1 MDTKQ
6 TVGIIA
12 GIAIGV
18 TGGLSIAPADVKI
31 EYVDNPAR
39 VVEVLNS
46 IDFNDE
52 QMAKLAPKYADGTD
66 IPKEKLLFTNST
78 IEAYFAE
85 AILEGKPPVLG
96 GTLNSWE
103 LQDYYRSIAEK
114 NGVLTAE
121 ELLEGSVDIY
131 KELRK

>member
-1 MDTKQ
+1 MKNTL
-6 TVGIIA
+6 
-12 GIAIGV
+12 IGLTALV
-18 TGGLSIAPADVKI
+18 SGFTGGQMLGDEQIVEKI
-31 EYVDNPAR
+31 VYAQDPAR
-39 VVEVLNS
+39 VVAVLNS
-46 IDFNDE
+46 IDLNDA
-52 QMAKLAPKYADGTD
+52 QLAKLAPKYADGTD